1 MRKPRLQPRRRQL
14 YLRRIID
21 GAIEGVSNRNTGAE
35 KVIIGLPKEI
45 KDNEYRVG
53 LTPAGVRALTDAGH
67 RVLVE
72 TAAGEGSGFEDSLY
86 ERAGANI
93 IETADDV
100 WAEGEMIVKVK
111 EPIAPEYPRM
121 REGQLLFTYLHLAP
135 DHELTEQLLQRKVT
149 GVAYETITDRRG
161 TLPLLTPMSEVAG
174 RMAIQV
180 GAHYLEKMSG
190 GRGILLGGVP
200 GVPAARVV
208 IIGGGVVGTNAA
220 KIAVGMGA
228 HVTIIDNNLD
238 RLRELDDI
246 FLSKIATLAS
256 SAYMIHDAVS
266 QADLI
271 IGAVLVPGAAAP
283 RLVTRNMLKDVT
295 DGAVIVDV
303 AVDQGGCVETT
314 HPTTHSDPTY
324 YVEGVLHYCVA
335 NMPGAVPRTSTFALT
350 NSTLPYAL
358 KLANLGFKTAVLT
371 DPDLKAGV
379 NTYAGKLTYQ
389 AVALSQDREYTPLEQ
404 VGAE

>member
-1 MRKPRLQPRRRQL
+1 M
-14 YLRRIID
+14 
-21 GAIEGVSNRNTGAE
+21 
-35 KVIIGLPKEI
+35 IIGLPKEI

-53 LTPAGVRALTDAGH
+53 LTPAGARALTDAGH

-72 TAAGEGSGFEDSLY
+72 QDAGEGSGFEDSLFH
-86 ERAGANI
+86 RAGATI
-93 IETADDV
+93 IESADDV
-100 WAEGEMIVKVK
+100 WAQAEMIVKVK
-111 EPIAPEYPRM
+111 EPIAPEIPRM

-135 DHELTEQLLQRKVT
+135 DNELTEQLLKRKVT

-283 RLVTRNMLKDVT
+283 RLVTRNMLTDVT

-350 NSTLPYAL
+350 NATLPYAL
-358 KLANLGFKTAVLT
+358 KLANSGFKVAVMS
-371 DPDLKAGV
+371 DPGLAAGV
-379 NTYAGKLTYQ
+379 NTYAGKLTYG
-389 AVALSQDREYTPLEQ
+389 AVALSQGREFTPLDQ
-404 VGAE
+404 LLGT

>member
-1 MRKPRLQPRRRQL
+1 M
-14 YLRRIID
+14 I
-21 GAIEGVSNRNTGAE
+21 V
-35 KVIIGLPKEI
+35 GLPKEI

-67 RVLVE
+67 QVIVE
-72 TAAGEGSGFEDSLY
+72 RSAGEGSGFEDDLY
-86 ERAGANI
+86 QRAGGRI
-93 IETADDV
+93 LDSADDV
-100 WAEGEMIVKVK
+100 WAEAEMIVKVK
-111 EPIAPEYPRM
+111 EPVAPEYDRM

-135 DHELTEQLLQRKVT
+135 DRELTRQLLERKVT
-149 GVAYETITDRRG
+149 GIAYETITDRRG
-161 TLPLLTPMSEVAG
+161 GLPLLTPMSEVAG

-246 FLSKIATLAS
+246 FLSKISTLAS
-256 SAYMIHDAVS
+256 SAYMIQDAIS
-266 QADLI
+266 EADLI
-271 IGAVLVPGAAAP
+271 VGAVLVPGAAAP
-283 RLVTRNMLKDVT
+283 KLVTREMLKGVPN
-295 DGAVIVDV
+295 GGLIVDV
-303 AVDQGGCVETT
+303 AVDQGGCIETT
-314 HPTTHSDPTY
+314 HPTTHSNPTY

-350 NSTLPYAL
+350 NATLPYAT
-358 KLANLGFKTAVLT
+358 KLANKGFLNAIAADTG
-371 DPDLKAGV
+371 LKAGV
-379 NTYAGKLTYQ
+379 NTFAGRCTYE
-389 AVALSQDREYTPLEQ
+389 AVAVAQDLAYTPIDQLIDRASALP
-404 VGAE
+404 V

>member
-1 MRKPRLQPRRRQL
+1 M
-14 YLRRIID
+14 I
-21 GAIEGVSNRNTGAE
+21 V
-35 KVIIGLPKEI
+35 GLPKEI

-53 LTPAGVRALTDAGH
+53 MTPAGVRALTDAKH
-67 RVLVE
+67 KVIVE
-72 TAAGEGSGFEDSLY
+72 RNAGEGSGFENELY
-86 ERAGANI
+86 ERAGATL
-93 IETADDV
+93 IESADEV
-100 WAEGEMIVKVK
+100 WAQAEMIVKVK

-135 DHELTEQLLQRKVT
+135 DAELTKQLLERKVT
-149 GVAYETITDRRG
+149 GVAYETITDRKG

-180 GAHYLEKMSG
+180 GATYLEKMLG

-228 HVTIIDNNLD
+228 HVTIIDTNLD

-246 FLSKIATLAS
+246 FLSKISTLAS

-283 RLVTRNMLKDVT
+283 KLVTKSMLKDVPN
-295 DGAVIVDV
+295 GAVIVDV
-303 AVDQGGCVETT
+303 AVDQGGCIETT
-314 HPTTHSDPTY
+314 HPTTHSNPTY

-350 NSTLPYAL
+350 NATLPYVL
-358 KLANLGFKTAVLT
+358 KLANRGFLEAVNS
-371 DPDLKAGV
+371 DPGLKAGV
-379 NTYAGKLTYQ
+379 NTYAGKLTYK
-389 AVALSQDREYTPLEQ
+389 AVATAQGLDYTSIDEMINSGSSSGS
-404 VGAE
+404 VSSSTATGAP

>member
-1 MRKPRLQPRRRQL
+1 M
-14 YLRRIID
+14 I
-21 GAIEGVSNRNTGAE
+21 V
-35 KVIIGLPKEI
+35 GLPKEI

-67 RVLVE
+67 KVVVE
-72 TAAGEGSGFEDSLY
+72 HNAGDGSGFPDSLY
-86 ERAGANI
+86 HRAGATI
-93 IETADDV
+93 LETADEV
-100 WAEGEMIVKVK
+100 WANAEMIVKVK

-121 REGQLLFTYLHLAP
+121 RDGQLLFTYLHLAP
-135 DHELTEQLLQRKVT
+135 DHKLTEQLLQRKVT
-149 GVAYETITDRRG
+149 GIAYETITDRRG
-161 TLPLLTPMSEVAG
+161 ALPLLTPMSEVAG

-190 GRGILLGGVP
+190 GGGVLLGGVP

-246 FLSKIATLAS
+246 FLSKISTLAS
-256 SAYMIHDAVS
+256 SAYMIHDAIS
-266 QADLI
+266 QADLLV
-271 IGAVLVPGAAAP
+271 GAVLVPGAAAP
-283 RLVTRNMLKDVT
+283 KLVTRSMLKDVPN
-295 DGAVIVDV
+295 GAVIVDV
-303 AVDQGGCVETT
+303 AVDQGGCIETT
-314 HPTTHSDPTY
+314 HPTTHSNPTF

-350 NSTLPYAL
+350 NATLPYTL
-358 KLANLGFKTAVLT
+358 KLANKGFFEAIRS
-371 DPDLKAGV
+371 DAGLKAGV
-379 NTYAGKLTYQ
+379 NTYAGHCTYQ
-389 AVALSQDREYTPLEQ
+389 AVAESQSLPYTSIDALVE
-404 VGAE
+404 VTSASAA

>member
-1 MRKPRLQPRRRQL
+1 
-14 YLRRIID
+14 
-21 GAIEGVSNRNTGAE
+21 
-35 KVIIGLPKEI
+35 VIVGLPKEI

-53 LTPAGVRALTDAGH
+53 LTPAGVRALSDAQH
-67 RVLVE
+67 KVIVE
-72 TAAGEGSGFEDSLY
+72 RSAGEGSGFEDTLY
-86 ERAGANI
+86 ERAGATI
-93 IETADDV
+93 LEAADDI
-100 WAEGEMIVKVK
+100 WAQAEMIVKVK
-111 EPIAPEYPRM
+111 EPIEPEYHRM

-135 DHELTEQLLQRKVT
+135 DPKLTQELLKRNVI
-149 GVAYETITDRRG
+149 GIAYETITDRRG
-161 TLPLLTPMSEVAG
+161 GLPLLTPMSEVAG

-246 FLSKIATLAS
+246 FLSKISTLAS
-256 SAYMIHDAVS
+256 SAYMIHDAIS
-266 QADLI
+266 EADLI
-271 IGAVLVPGAAAP
+271 VGAVLVPGASAP
-283 RLVTRNMLKDVT
+283 RLVTRSMLKDVPN
-295 DGAVIVDV
+295 GAVIVDV
-303 AVDQGGCVETT
+303 AVDQGGCIETT
-314 HPTTHSDPTY
+314 HPTTHSNPTY

-350 NSTLPYAL
+350 NATLPYAL
-358 KLANLGFKTAVLT
+358 KLANKGFLAAVKW
-371 DPDLKAGV
+371 DEGLKNGV
-379 NTYAGKLTYQ
+379 NTYNGSCTFE
-389 AVALSQDREYTPLEQ
+389 AVCVSQGLEYTPLDKLI
-404 VGAE
+404 GN

>member
-1 MRKPRLQPRRRQL
+1 M
-14 YLRRIID
+14 I
-21 GAIEGVSNRNTGAE
+21 V
-35 KVIIGLPKEI
+35 GLPKEI

-53 LTPAGVRALTDAGH
+53 LTPAGVRALTDSGHEVIVEKNAGD
-67 RVLVE
+67 
-72 TAAGEGSGFEDSLY
+72 GSGFSDPLY
-86 ERAGANI
+86 QKAGAQI
-93 IETADDV
+93 IDSADDV
-100 WAEGEMIVKVK
+100 WAKAEMIVKVK

-135 DHELTEQLLQRKVT
+135 DRPLTEELLKRKVT
-149 GVAYETITDRRG
+149 GIAYETITDRRG
-161 TLPLLTPMSEVAG
+161 GLPLLTPMSEVAG

-180 GAHYLEKMSG
+180 GAHYLEKMAG

-228 HVTIIDNNLD
+228 YVTIIDNNLE

-246 FLSKIATLAS
+246 FLSKISTLAS
-256 SAYMIHDAVS
+256 SAYMIHDAIS
-266 QADLI
+266 NADLI
-271 IGAVLVPGAAAP
+271 VGAVLVPGASAP
-283 RLVTRNMLKDVT
+283 RLVTRSMLKDVPN
-295 DGAVIVDV
+295 GAVIVDV
-303 AVDQGGCVETT
+303 AVDQGGCIETT

-350 NSTLPYAL
+350 NATLPYTL
-358 KLANLGFKTAVLT
+358 KLANKGFFEAIRS
-371 DPDLKAGV
+371 DNGLKEGV
-379 NTYAGKLTYQ
+379 NTYAGHCTYQ
-389 AVALSQDREYTPLEQ
+389 AVAESQGLSYTSIDALVEVTSAS
-404 VGAE
+404 VG

>member
-1 MRKPRLQPRRRQL
+1 VL
-14 YLRRIID
+14 
-21 GAIEGVSNRNTGAE
+21 V
-35 KVIIGLPKEI
+35 GLPKEI

-67 RVLVE
+67 KVIVE
-72 TAAGEGSGFEDSLY
+72 RDAGAGSGFENELY
-86 ERAGANI
+86 ERAGARI
-93 IETADDV
+93 IDSADDV
-100 WAEGEMIVKVK
+100 WNEAEMIVKVK

-121 REGQLLFTYLHLAP
+121 KEGLLLFTYLHLAP
-135 DHELTEQLLQRKVT
+135 DPKQTQALLERKVT

-174 RMAIQV
+174 RMAVQV
-180 GAHYLEKMSG
+180 GAHYLEKMQG

-246 FLSKIATLAS
+246 FLTKISTLAS
-256 SAYMIHDAVS
+256 SAYMIHDAIS

-283 RLVTRNMLKDVT
+283 KLVTRAMLKDVPN
-295 DGAVIVDV
+295 GAVIVDV
-303 AVDQGGCVETT
+303 AVDQGGCIETT
-314 HPTTHSDPTY
+314 HPTTHSEPTY

-350 NSTLPYAL
+350 NATLPYVL
-358 KLANLGFKTAVLT
+358 QLANRGFLGAIAH
-371 DPDLKAGV
+371 DPGLKAGV
-379 NTYAGKLTYQ
+379 NTYAGKLTYE
-389 AVALSQDREYTPLEQ
+389 AVATAQNLEYTPLDEMLDGTSSTAAQ
-404 VGAE
+404 R